1 MFNFV
6 DLNNNIEI
14 KYEQIGNVPTYNIYT
29 KKKLELE
36 SNSNMLITDK
46 LVMENY
52 DDNIDLVIS
61 TADININLPS
71 DEHLRYLISANDTDG
86 SWELYLINLTS
97 EKITLDKDS
106 HIAEFKT
113 DIDTLLDD
121 QYKELAKKYNDLGKL
136 VYNSKNHITIFDNN
150 KTIKDIQYSMV
161 GTEEQILIKL

>member
-113 DIDTLLDD
+113 DINTLLND

-136 VYNSKNHITIFDNN
+136 AYNSKNHITIFDNN

-161 GTEEQILIKL
+161 GIEEQILIKL

>member
-52 DDNIDLVIS
+52 DDNIDEETQLKGLSILVNEEYLREYYQALGYIIS
-61 TADININLPS
+61 IKDTG
-71 DEHLRYLISANDTDG
+71 ISARVEI
-86 SWELYLINLTS
+86 SW
-97 EKITLDKDS
+97 
-106 HIAEFKT
+106 
-113 DIDTLLDD
+113 
-121 QYKELAKKYNDLGKL
+121 
-136 VYNSKNHITIFDNN
+136 VKNCW
-150 KTIKDIQYSMV
+150 M
-161 GTEEQILIKL
+161 EE

>member
-71 DEHLRYLISANDTDG
+71 D
-86 SWELYLINLTS
+86 
-97 EKITLDKDS
+97 
-106 HIAEFKT
+106 
-113 DIDTLLDD
+113 
-121 QYKELAKKYNDLGKL
+121 
-136 VYNSKNHITIFDNN
+136 
-150 KTIKDIQYSMV
+150 
-161 GTEEQILIKL
+161 